1 MNGRELCRV
10 LESVATRL
18 EADAEEFRS
27 LDAAVGDGDLGVT
40 VAKGAAAVRGTVAEQ
55 PDDTSVADVMA
66 AAAKAFATANPSTF
80 SALVAAGLRRAAQAV
95 GEDPVGVAGAA
106 AAARAFLDTVADKG
120 KARPGDKTMLD
131 AVQPSVEALEAQT
144 DAGATGAASLE
155 AAVAAARQGVEDST
169 ALVSRKGRAR
179 WVGERTRG
187 HPDPGATVYL
197 RFLEAWRDSEI
208 AAP

>member
-1 MNGRELCRV
+1 MNGHELCRV
-10 LESVATRL
+10 LGSVVTRL
-18 EADAEEFRS
+18 EAEAEEFRS

-66 AAAKAFATANPSTF
+66 AAAKAFANANPSTF

-120 KARPGDKTMLD
+120 KAQPGDKTMLD
-131 AVQPSVEALEAQT
+131 AVQPSVEALEVQT

-197 RFLEAWRDSEI
+197 RFLEAWRDSQT

>member
-1 MNGRELCRV
+1 M

-18 EADAEEFRS
+18 EADAEEFRR

-55 PDDTSVADVMA
+55 PDDPPVADVMA
-66 AAAKAFATANPSTF
+66 AAAKAFANANPSTF

-120 KARPGDKTMLD
+120 KAQPGDKTMLD
-131 AVQPSVEALEAQT
+131 AVRPSVEALEAQT
-144 DAGATGAASLE
+144 GAGATGAASLE

-197 RFLEAWRDSEI
+197 RFLEAWRDSET

>member
-10 LESVATRL
+10 LEFVTTRL

-40 VAKGAAAVRGTVAEQ
+40 VAKGAAAVRGTVADQ

-80 SALVAAGLRRAAQAV
+80 SALVAAGLRSAAQAV

-120 KARPGDKTMLD
+120 KAQPGDKTMLD

-155 AAVAAARQGVEDST
+155 AAVAAARQGVEES
-169 ALVSRKGRAR
+169 AGLVSRKGRAR

-187 HPDPGATVYL
+187 HPDPGGTVYL
-197 RFLEAWRDSEI
+197 RFLEAWRDRETS
-208 AAP
+208 AR